1 MYITS
6 LRSSVP
12 KEVKAIKETIQIL
25 QPSNRSI
32 VEQDNKTNRLC
43 KETIRKGQT
52 TQEET
57 HNTAQEEVVEV
68 VQQEVVKIPDL
79 DNEFIHT
86 SNEKENNSYYLYS
99 VNLTF

>member
-1 MYITS
+1 M
-6 LRSSVP
+6 
-12 KEVKAIKETIQIL
+12 KE
-25 QPSNRSI
+25 
-32 VEQDNKTNRLC
+32 
-43 KETIRKGQT
+43 QT

-57 HNTAQEEVVEV
+57 HNIALEVVAV
-68 VQQEVVKIPDL
+68 VVKQEVAKIPDQ